1 MDPVA
6 NEERFFTLFIP
17 LLSFIHRT
25 CFQSFITTVPPF
37 SQKFSVHSLSSRT
50 SFELQ
55 NQLSFATTTISFQEF
70 LSLNLRPKKR
80 GQERRRR
87 KGKRR
92 KGKRRKER
100 EESSKWFKFRSSINF
115 NFVTSHSLNHSILK
129 CQNLW
134 GKKVSN
140 RIGGRRS
147 FEEEGEVSRRKEIEE
162 NHKKKIVESKSN
174 SNICEFVASSLI
186 ERQTNFYEEKSF
198 STFYR

>member
-55 NQLSFATTTISFQEF
+55 NQLSFATTAISFQEF

-80 GQERRRR
+80 GQERKGR
-87 KGKRR
+87 KKRR
-92 KGKRRKER
+92 KGRR
-100 EESSKWFKFRSSINF
+100 KWFKFRSSINF
-115 NFVTSHSLNHSILK
+115 NFVTSHSLTHSILK

-134 GKKVSN
+134 RKKVSN
-140 RIGGRRS
+140 RIELEEGEFRGGRRS
-147 FEEEGEVSRRKEIEE
+147 FEEEGEVSRRKESFEE
-162 NHKKKIVESKSN
+162 
-174 SNICEFVASSLI
+174 
-186 ERQTNFYEEKSF
+186 ERGRRKPQEEKDC
-198 STFYR
+198 